1 MLLPKVPLIAIWL
14 MAQGSRLKAQD
25 TIEVQDLMCD
35 CIHT

>member
-14 MAQGSRLKAQD
+14 KAQG